1 MNFIPL
7 KLVLQ
12 KVLASKK
19 MAKKFTAA
27 EICVV
32 AEKLFL
38 AELPALS
45 GKFVIKFVKNGVM
58 QVAVLNSSLAAE
70 LRLAENEVLKSLKN
84 RGGGVRSVRYSV
96 GTLPEKIL
104 PF

>member
-7 KLVLQ
+7 KLVLK

-19 MAKKFTAA
+19 MSAKFTAA

-45 GKFVIKFVKNGVM
+45 GKFVIKFVKNGVI
-58 QVAVLNSSLAAE
+58 QIAVLNSSLAAE
-70 LRLAENEVLKSLKN
+70 LRLAENEVLKALKKRN
-84 RGGGVRSVRYSV
+84 GGVRSVRYSV
-96 GTLPEKIL
+96 GKLPEKIL